1 MTKETEI
8 RATPNYLRNEILF
21 GFVMKGEGR
30 RNNRLIL
37 VHV

>member
-8 RATPNYLRNEILF
+8 RASPNYLRDEILF

-30 RNNRLIL
+30 RYDRLVL